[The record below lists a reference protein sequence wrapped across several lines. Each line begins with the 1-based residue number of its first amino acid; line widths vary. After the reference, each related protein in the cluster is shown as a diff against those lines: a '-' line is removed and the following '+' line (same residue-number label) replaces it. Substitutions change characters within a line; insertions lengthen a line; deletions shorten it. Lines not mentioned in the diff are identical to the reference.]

1 MRIAYIKKKIG
12 QLYST
17 WEMSLSTCPKSIIYD
32 GKSFHHIK
40 MNKDRQHSAFV
51 GFIQQK
57 KIEKNMLLSNDID
70 QIYLTEVFT
79 MILEANCFFPKI
91 NFDNWEI
98 VFRQFHKAD
107 LKNIYDYEFI
117 KLVKKCKLKLK

>member
-1 MRIAYIKKKIG
+1 
-12 QLYST
+12 
-17 WEMSLSTCPKSIIYD
+17 MSLSTFPKSIIYD

-70 QIYLTEVFT
+70 QIYSS
-79 MILEANCFFPKI
+79 
-91 NFDNWEI
+91 
-98 VFRQFHKAD
+98 
-107 LKNIYDYEFI
+107 
-117 KLVKKCKLKLK
+117 